1 MFNSQNNVLHD
12 KAVKPVPSVWTV
24 TKVLDVEPFINETLN
39 MFTTIWRAIAW
50 DVTTNLTFS
59 VVAQHQ
65 YEFQAQGGDLPPRIT
80 EHSFDKNIKLKKA

>member
-39 MFTTIWRAIAW
+39 MFTTIWRA
-50 DVTTNLTFS
+50 S
-59 VVAQHQ
+59 
-65 YEFQAQGGDLPPRIT
+65 
-80 EHSFDKNIKLKKA
+80 S